1 MSFVRIALIAPPR
14 LPVPSPS
21 YGGVEAV
28 VDRLARGFGAAGHD
42 GLLYTTGDSKVD
54 LVEAVHKIPEIARD
68 ARRKA
73 CGGRL
78 LYGADGE

>member
-1 MSFVRIALIAPPR
+1 M
-14 LPVPSPS
+14 PSPS

-54 LVEAVHKIPEIARD
+54 LVEAVHKIPGDR
-68 ARRKA
+68 ARRTPEGLWRQTSLR
-73 CGGRL
+73 CGW
-78 LYGADGE
+78 